1 MLVATFDS
9 SMSTTELMRVAA
21 DNHNK
26 RIELSEPERKA
37 LIDLLKLRG
46 QQELEYGE
54 ELEVESVRLLRRVTG
69 AVGVYF
75 S

>member
-9 SMSTTELMRVAA
+9 KMSTSELMKVAA
-21 DNHNK
+21 DHHHK
-26 RIELSEPERKA
+26 RIELSEQERKD
-37 LIDLLKLRG
+37 LINLLKHRG
-46 QQELEYGE
+46 QEELEYGE
-54 ELEVESVRLLRRVTG
+54 ELEVDSVRLLRRVTG